1 MSIEVPNIL
10 YEKNING
17 KFLYV
22 RHGKTF
28 YNKRKEL
35 EGTSDHFKAEP
46 SLINAHLCED
56 GINQAKEL
64 QKVFNNIEIEE
75 IYVSPLYRTLQ
86 TAYYIFEN
94 HPKKEN
100 IIIKIHPLITEIIA
114 SCHDIVVN
122 IEEAK
127 KDFNLNSKIKYDWSI
142 FDSYYKDE
150 KSQNTFFVNNI
161 DIFPNNSKEEINTI
175 LDNYNSKEYLNSLI
189 KILHKSIDLKFNG
202 RLETYKHGFNRNLKF
217 KEFLKEKYKNNNN
230 LNKKV
235 VVISHS
241 HFIQIGTSKLAY
253 SMEKID
259 EIPKDACLIKNCE
272 TISMII

>member
-1 MSIEVPNIL
+1 MKKLFKIIKKHFFQMSIEVPNIL

-161 DIFPNNSKEEINTI
+161 DIF
-175 LDNYNSKEYLNSLI
+175 LI
-189 KILHKSIDLKFNG
+189 
-202 RLETYKHGFNRNLKF
+202 
-217 KEFLKEKYKNNNN
+217 
-230 LNKKV
+230 
-235 VVISHS
+235 
-241 HFIQIGTSKLAY
+241 
-253 SMEKID
+253 
-259 EIPKDACLIKNCE
+259 IPKRK
-272 TISMII
+272 

>member
-1 MSIEVPNIL
+1 MSIEVPKIL

-17 KFLYV
+17 KFLFV

-46 SLINAHLCED
+46 TLINAHLCED

-64 QKVFNNIEIEE
+64 QKTFNNIEIEE

-94 HPKKEN
+94 HPNREN

-114 SCHDIVVN
+114 SCHDIIVN

-175 LDNYNSKEYLNSLI
+175 LDNYNSNEYLNSLI

-272 TISMII
+272 AISMII

>member
-1 MSIEVPNIL
+1 MSIEVPEIL

-17 KFLYV
+17 KFLFV

-46 SLINAHLCED
+46 TLINAHLCED

-64 QKVFNNIEIEE
+64 QKTFNNIEIEE

-94 HPKKEN
+94 HPNREN
-100 IIIKIHPLITEIIA
+100 IIIKVHPLITEIIA
-114 SCHDIVVN
+114 SCHDIIVN

-127 KDFNLNSKIKYDWSI
+127 KDFNLNSKVKYDWSI
-142 FDSYYKDE
+142 FDSYYKDK

-161 DIFPNNSKEEINTI
+161 DIFPNNSKDEIKLI
-175 LDNYNSKEYLNSLI
+175 LDNYNSNEYLNSLI
-189 KILHKSIDLKFNG
+189 KVLHKSIDLKFNG
-202 RLETYKHGFNRNLKF
+202 RLETYKHGFYRNLKF

>member
-100 IIIKIHPLITEIIA
+100 IIIKIYPLITEIIA

-175 LDNYNSKEYLNSLI
+175 LDNYNSNEYLNSLI

>member
-1 MSIEVPNIL
+1 MSIEVPKIL

-17 KFLYV
+17 KFLFV

-28 YNKRKEL
+28 YNKRKEI

-46 SLINAHLCED
+46 TLINAHLCED

-64 QKVFNNIEIEE
+64 QNTFNNIEIEE

-94 HPKKEN
+94 HPNREN

-114 SCHDIVVN
+114 SCHDIIVN

-127 KDFNLNSKIKYDWSI
+127 KDFNLNSKVKYDWSI
-142 FDSYYKDE
+142 FDSYYKDK

-161 DIFPNNSKEEINTI
+161 DIFPNNSKDEIKLI
-175 LDNYNSKEYLNSLI
+175 LDNYNSNEYVNSLI
-189 KILHKSIDLKFNG
+189 KVLHKSIDLQFNG
-202 RLETYKHGFNRNLKF
+202 RLETYKHGFYRNLKF
-217 KEFLKEKYKNNNN
+217 KEFLKEKHKNDNN
-230 LNKKV
+230 LNKKI

-241 HFIQIGTSKLAY
+241 HFIQICTSKLAY

-272 TISMII
+272 AISMII

>member
-28 YNKRKEL
+28 YNKCKEL

-175 LDNYNSKEYLNSLI
+175 LDNYNSNEYLNSLI